1 MILQTASYGGTRVT
15 IPDTYIFLPL
25 LLQVLLTVAV
35 YLALSVA
42 KSRAVEQGLV
52 DPERRALHEDAW
64 PESVQKINNN
74 IRNQFEVPVLFYVL
88 VVTLYLLDAAGLLA
102 QALAWLFVGSRIVH
116 AYIHTGA
123 NDVPTRRAVF
133 MFGCVVVVAMLVA
146 AVLAVFF

>member
-1 MILQTASYGGTRVT
+1 MILLAAGYRGTKVT
-15 IPDTYIFLPL
+15 IPDAYIFLPL

-52 DPERRALHEDAW
+52 DPQRRALHEDAW

-88 VVTLYLLDAAGLLA
+88 VITLYLLDAAGMLA
-102 QALAWLFVGSRIVH
+102 QALAMLIV
-116 AYIHTGA
+116 AI
-123 NDVPTRRAVF
+123 PAVF
-133 MFGCVVVVAMLVA
+133 A
-146 AVLAVFF
+146 

>member
-1 MILQTASYGGTRVT
+1 MIVQGAGYGATRVT
-15 IPDTYIFLPL
+15 IPNTYIFLPL

-52 DPERRALHEDAW
+52 DPQRRALHEDAW

-88 VVTLYLLDAAGLLA
+88 VITLYLLDAAGVLA
-102 QALAWLFVGSRIVH
+102 QALAWLFVGSRMLH
-116 AYIHTGA
+116 AYIHTGE
-123 NDVPTRRAVF
+123 NYVPARRAVF
-133 MFGCVVVVAMLVA
+133 MFGCVVVLAMLIVA
-146 AVLAVFF
+146 IPAVLA